1 MKYFCAI
8 SLSLCAV
15 TLSAATLEVEIS
27 GMTKEGA
34 LHLEV
39 YSSKEVFESD
49 EGDRP
54 GPQPGIVAGS
64 IKNIDTEVYKET
76 FEIPAGIYA
85 IGYYIDANENQK
97 LDTNF
102 IGVPKEEYGFS
113 NNARGAFGPPSFES
127 ASFTLD
133 SYLKLLMEL

>member
-27 GMTKEGA
+27 GMTKEGT
-34 LHLEV
+34 LHLAV

-54 GPQPGIVAGS
+54 GPHR
-64 IKNIDTEVYKET
+64 E
-76 FEIPAGIYA
+76 
-85 IGYYIDANENQK
+85 
-97 LDTNF
+97 
-102 IGVPKEEYGFS
+102 
-113 NNARGAFGPPSFES
+113 
-127 ASFTLD
+127 
-133 SYLKLLMEL
+133 